1 VTTPIVGGGGGVEGE
16 LEEEAG
22 DEGAGLE
29 ADDDDEGAGLE
40 ASDDGAVAVTL
51 GVTGDDADTVEPG
64 VAGASEAVG
73 AEAGR
78 VTRAR
83 RREGVTTGVS
93 TGAAGVIEGVA
104 RMPCLN
110 GKSSSSK

>member
-1 VTTPIVGGGGGVEGE
+1 VTTPVVGGGGGVEGD
-16 LEEEAG
+16 LDEEAG
-22 DEGAGLE
+22 DEGVGLE

-40 ASDDGAVAVTL
+40 AGDDGAVAVTM

-64 VAGASEAVG
+64 VTGAGEAAGADTG
-73 AEAGR
+73 K
-78 VTRAR
+78 VTGAR
-83 RREGVTTGVS
+83 RREGATIGVS
-93 TGAAGVIEGVA
+93 TGVAGVTEGVT